1 MKCFKCKNIIKSD
14 AIYGLHQD
22 CFTAWF
28 GLPASTKFRNIDPKH
43 TSAGSRSHPIASSK
57 IKKKDT
63 FFHGRYLKYS
73 ASLGNVSYILKIQED
88 KYPELPAIEYLCNEI
103 ATLLDID
110 VPAFF
115 LIDYEGRITFL
126 TRNFMQDYTGT
137 LHHIYKYLPDGE
149 EKHNCEEI
157 IKVILNETGRFSEV
171 AKFIRICLF
180 DALIGNNDRHGRNIG
195 IIETATSKTL
205 APMYDNPC
213 FLGIEEEC
221 MLEAEFNPS
230 GSIWTKETREPKL
243 MHYINEFDRLG
254 YQEIVDQFCKQTIS
268 KADKIILA
276 IKDSLLTE
284 KRKLAFIK
292 LFGSRIEDLKN
303 VN

>member
-73 ASLGNVSYILKIQED
+73 ASLGNVSYILKI
-88 KYPELPAIEYLCNEI
+88 
-103 ATLLDID
+103 
-110 VPAFF
+110 
-115 LIDYEGRITFL
+115 
-126 TRNFMQDYTGT
+126 
-137 LHHIYKYLPDGE
+137 
-149 EKHNCEEI
+149 
-157 IKVILNETGRFSEV
+157 
-171 AKFIRICLF
+171 
-180 DALIGNNDRHGRNIG
+180 
-195 IIETATSKTL
+195 
-205 APMYDNPC
+205 
-213 FLGIEEEC
+213 
-221 MLEAEFNPS
+221 
-230 GSIWTKETREPKL
+230 
-243 MHYINEFDRLG
+243 NEFDRLG
-254 YQEIVDQFCKQTIS
+254 YQEIADQFCKQTIS
-268 KADKIILA
+268 KANKIILA